1 MGPHRAAHL
10 LRWVTGEHS
19 PREGVKSLRLEGKKK
34 GIFQAGKSREGE
46 ARLCLPGL
54 LPVSSRES
62 LNYDGC
68 LGGMIGQRPS
78 YFLRRA
84 LL

>member
-1 MGPHRAAHL
+1 MGWLTHL
-10 LRWVTGEHS
+10 LRGVIGQHS
-19 PREGVKSLRLEGKKK
+19 PRQGVKSPRFAGKK
-34 GIFQAGKSREGE
+34 GIFQVGKSWEGE

-78 YFLRRA
+78 YFLQRA

>member
-1 MGPHRAAHL
+1 MSHRVTHL
-10 LRWVTGEHS
+10 LGWVTGEHS
-19 PREGVKSLRLEGKKK
+19 RRQGVKRLLLAEK
-34 GIFQAGKSREGE
+34 GVFQAGKSREGE
-46 ARLCLPGL
+46 ARLCLPGP

-78 YFLRRA
+78 YFLRQA